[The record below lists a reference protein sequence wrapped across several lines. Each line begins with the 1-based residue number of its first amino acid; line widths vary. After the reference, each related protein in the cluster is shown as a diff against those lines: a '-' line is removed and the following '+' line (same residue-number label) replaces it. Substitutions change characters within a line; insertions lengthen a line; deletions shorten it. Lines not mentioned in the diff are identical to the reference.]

1 MSCHI
6 LPAYCPCIP
15 LLWCH
20 LCMPPAYHPL
30 VPRGSLPLLPSLAT
44 VPLLPSL
51 AYRVACRHVAGT
63 EDHMNDIASVLA
75 RAIMRRRQ
83 ESMLDEEMPSPVV
96 HRDVADDW
104 ITSP

>member
-1 MSCHI
+1 
-6 LPAYCPCIP
+6 
-15 LLWCH
+15 
-20 LCMPPAYHPL
+20 
-30 VPRGSLPLLPSLAT
+30 
-44 VPLLPSL
+44 
-51 AYRVACRHVAGT
+51 
-63 EDHMNDIASVLA
+63 MNDIASVLA